1 MPANMRRNLP
11 GQFLARDLGEGA
23 WNLSREGPAAGEI
36 LLRGAPPDA
45 ADIFR
50 SPPLRD
56 IDIEWGAGVA
66 ALSLTCA
73 ARRAT
78 IEARSAI
85 VHEPLPRLYE
95 ALPLP
100 RIDARAQ
107 RFWANVFRLVRI
119 PGGRLLLGVFAR
131 RSRRRP

>member
-1 MPANMRRNLP
+1 MQANMRRNLP
-11 GQFLARDLGEGA
+11 GQFLARDLGGGA
-23 WNLSREGPAAGEI
+23 WSLSREGPAALEI
-36 LLRGAPPDA
+36 LLLGAPPDA

-50 SPPLRD
+50 SAPLCD
-56 IDIEWGAGVA
+56 VDIEWGAGVA
-66 ALSLTCA
+66 VLRLTCA

-78 IEARSAI
+78 IEARNAI

-100 RIDARAQ
+100 HIDAKAR

-119 PGGRLLLGVFAR
+119 PGGRHLLGVFTR
-131 RSRRRP
+131 RSHRRP

>member
-1 MPANMRRNLP
+1 MEANMRRNLP
-11 GQFLARDLGEGA
+11 GEFLARDLGGGA
-23 WNLSREGPAAGEI
+23 WSLLSSRPAPVEI
-36 LLRGAPPDA
+36 LLRGAQPDA
-45 ADIFR
+45 VEILG
-50 SPPLRD
+50 SSPLRD
-56 IDIEWGAGVA
+56 VDIEWGAGVA

-85 VHEPLPRLYE
+85 VHEPLPQLYE

-100 RIDARAQ
+100 RIDAKAR
-107 RFWANVFRLVRI
+107 RFWANVFRLVRV
-119 PGGRLLLGVFAR
+119 PGGRHLLGVFAR

>member
-1 MPANMRRNLP
+1 MPVNMRRNLP
-11 GQFLARDLGEGA
+11 GRFLARDLGGGTFSLSSSSPGA
-23 WNLSREGPAAGEI
+23 VEI

-45 ADIFR
+45 ADILG

-56 IDIEWGAGVA
+56 IDIEWGGGVA
-66 ALSLTCA
+66 SLRLTCA
-73 ARRAT
+73 SGPAT
-78 IEARSAI
+78 IEVRSAI

-100 RIDARAQ
+100 RGDAKAQ

-119 PGGRLLLGVFAR
+119 PGGRHLLGVFVR
-131 RSRRRP
+131 RSRRR